1 VSPSGG
7 ARAAVAAPAGE
18 AASAGSG
25 PPLVRVEG
33 LARTY
38 DGPPPVR
45 ALAPCS
51 LDVAAGEHLTVMGPS
66 GSGKSTLLNL
76 LGLLDRPSEGRYLL
90 DGADTG
96 RLPERERGR
105 LRGQALG
112 FVFQFFHLL
121 AYRTAVE
128 NVELG
133 LLYAGVPRRRRRPLA
148 LTALDRVGLGHR
160 REAHPTTLSG
170 GERQRVAI
178 ARAVATEPRLLLCDE
193 PTGNLDSETS
203 AAILDL
209 LTSLRRDGLT
219 LIVVTHEAAVADR
232 ASRLVVIR
240 DGVAT
245 EQTPARPD
253 RDDDAA
259 R

>member
-1 VSPSGG
+1 MSHAGG
-7 ARAAVAAPAGE
+7 ARAVVAAACPTS
-18 AASAGSG
+18 SAGSG

-38 DGPPPVR
+38 DGTPPVR

-51 LDVAAGEHLTVMGPS
+51 LDVGAGEHVAVMGPS

-90 DGADTG
+90 DGAETG
-96 RLPERERGR
+96 RLPERERGQ
-105 LRGQALG
+105 LRGRLLG

-148 LTALDRVGLGHR
+148 PAALDRVGLGHR
-160 REAHPTTLSG
+160 REALPTTL
-170 GERQRVAI
+170 
-178 ARAVATEPRLLLCDE
+178 
-193 PTGNLDSETS
+193 
-203 AAILDL
+203 
-209 LTSLRRDGLT
+209 
-219 LIVVTHEAAVADR
+219 DR
-232 ASRLVVIR
+232 KR
-240 DGVAT
+240 
-245 EQTPARPD
+245 
-253 RDDDAA
+253 
-259 R
+259 